1 VADFE
6 NICIWYA
13 KNRAEQVIASLKK
26 RQMNGYFAD
35 NRAKARELALSLIPS
50 GSEVGLGGSLTV
62 SQIGLMD
69 ALIAGKFK
77 LYNQYEPGIDREES
91 LKRRKLGSQ
100 AEYYVSGCN
109 AITLDGV
116 LINQDGTGN
125 RVAAFCFG
133 PQKVIHLVGYNKI
146 VPDIAAG
153 LLRLRQWAAPAN
165 AKRLELPTPCGADAL
180 CHDCA
185 SERRICNYTLIQE
198 FSLVPDRTHVIIVGE
213 VLGL

>member
-1 VADFE
+1 VADFGQ
-6 NICIWYA
+6 ISSWYA

-26 RQMNGYFAD
+26 RQMNGYFAKSAAE
-35 NRAKARELALSLIPS
+35 AKDLALSLIPP

-62 SQIGLMD
+62 TQIGLMD
-69 ALIAGKFK
+69 ALIAGDYK
-77 LYNQYEPGIDREES
+77 LFNQYESGIDREES
-91 LKRRKLGSQ
+91 LRRRKLGSQ

-109 AITLDGV
+109 AVTLSGV

-133 PQKVIHLVGYNKI
+133 PKKVIHLLGYNKI
-146 VPDIAAG
+146 VPDVAAG
-153 LLRLRQWAAPAN
+153 LLRLRQWTAPAN
-165 AKRLELPTPCGADAL
+165 ARRLELPTPCGADAI
-180 CHDCA
+180 CHDCD

-198 FSLVPDRTHVIIVGE
+198 FSLVPDRTHVIIIGE